1 MIIVMPWLFCPL
13 DSRLSGM
20 VSLMTLITFIMIL
33 GVKTAQCMVISVG
46 KWKCFTSSLLEAPWV
61 SLHHLI

>member
-1 MIIVMPWLFCPL
+1 
-13 DSRLSGM
+13 
-20 VSLMTLITFIMIL
+20 MIL

-61 SLHHLI
+61 SQHHLI